1 MNKKRF
7 VLPYVALV
15 SDGGEGGVIGHG
27 SGNAGS
33 DPISP
38 SPCSYAHWLD
48 SSWKTDYNEDGEFSV
63 EEFAW
68 WWLDQEFSSDDWAAL
83 NPDLP
88 PLSDFED

>member
-15 SDGGEGGVIGHG
+15 SDGGGGSVIGQG
-27 SGNAGS
+27 SGQGGLDLP
-33 DPISP
+33 DPT
-38 SPCSYAHWLD
+38 PCSYASWLD
-48 SSWKTDYNEDGEFSV
+48 SSWKTDYNDDGQFSV

-68 WWLDQEFSSDDWAAL
+68 WWMDQEFSPEDWAEL

-88 PLSDFED
+88 PLSSFED